1 MSNSYKNNEY
11 ELIINSLK
19 QLIVTETGII
29 ANLANI
35 SALLNQYM
43 SNLNWVGFYM
53 VNGDNL
59 ILGPFQG
66 RPACLIIKKGKGVCG
81 YSWGKKETVIVENV
95 NDFPGHITCDCNS
108 KSEIVIPIKLNN
120 QVIGVL
126 DIDSPIFKR
135 FDEIDKEN
143 LEIIVSIIEQLVFSN
158 KKEES

>member
-1 MSNSYKNNEY
+1 MNNSYKNDEY

-19 QLIVTETGII
+19 QLIITEAGII

-81 YSWGKKETVIVENV
+81 CSWGKNETVVVENV
-95 NDFPGHITCDCNS
+95 HDFPGHITCDCNS
-108 KSEIVIPIKLNN
+108 KSEIVIPINLNN

-126 DIDSPIFKR
+126 DLDSPILKR
-135 FDEIDKEN
+135 FDNIDREN
-143 LEIIVSIIEQLVFSN
+143 LEIIVSIIEKLVFSN

>member
-53 VNGDNL
+53 VNEDNL

-81 YSWGKKETVIVENV
+81 CAWGKNETVIVENV
-95 NDFPGHITCDCNS
+95 HDFPGHIACDCNS
-108 KSEIVIPIKLNN
+108 KSEIVIPINLNG

-126 DIDSPIFKR
+126 DIDSPILKR

-143 LEIIVSIIEQLVFSN
+143 LEIIVSIIEQLVFNN